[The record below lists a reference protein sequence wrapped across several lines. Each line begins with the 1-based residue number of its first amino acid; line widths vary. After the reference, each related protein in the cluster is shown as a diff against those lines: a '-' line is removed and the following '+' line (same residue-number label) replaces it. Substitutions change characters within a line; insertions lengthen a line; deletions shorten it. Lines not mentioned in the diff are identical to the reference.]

1 MGRRPIETPRVT
13 QLSLSFDKET
23 DTISS
28 VRAVE
33 SAYWDYIDNYNKVT
47 PSRYPYYKLIHFLEQ
62 IILQK
67 CPSMAYKSA
76 DIMKMY
82 TKYKKRLATDGVIM
96 YTVNCRGIQ
105 LLTVRITGSKIWSMP
120 KGKRESGE
128 ESHQCAIRE
137 FGEET
142 GLNIYDL
149 AAREQESVSILKTRF
164 YIFETAHVVPTYKY
178 KTNEIAGVKWVYLN
192 DIFRNKEAY
201 SRQVFLVASYLGGGA
216 QLPPNPLAH

>member
-23 DTISS
+23 DIFSS
-28 VRAVE
+28 VRSVE
-33 SAYWDYIDNYNKVT
+33 FAYWDYIDNYNKLT
-47 PSRYPYYKLIHFLEQ
+47 PSRYPYYKLVHFLEQ
-62 IILQK
+62 IMLQK
-67 CPSMAYKSA
+67 YPSIAHKSA

-96 YTVNCRGIQ
+96 YTVNSGGGIQ

-128 ESHQCAIRE
+128 ESHECAIRE

-149 AAREQESVSILKTRF
+149 AVREQESVSILKTRF
-164 YIFETAHVVPTYKY
+164 YIFEAFSIIPTHKY
-178 KTNEIAGVKWVYLN
+178 KTNEISGVKWVYLN

-201 SRQVFLVASYLGGGA
+201 SRQVFLVATYLGGPA
-216 QLPPNPLAH
+216 LPLNPLAK